1 MIRSFSATNQLDD
14 VYPPCMTTHE
24 FILRIAGKT
33 KATIECRTG
42 RDKRSTSVEEQ
53 KARAEELSLL
63 PEVEQ
68 LIGNGASEYRRR
80 RISIVD
86 MHREMIDRQ
95 SALFLT
101 QLRIEQMGCNS
112 DG

>member
-1 MIRSFSATNQLDD
+1 MIRSLSANAELEDI
-14 VYPPCMTTHE
+14 YPPYMTTQE

-33 KATIECRTG
+33 KASIECRTG
-42 RDKRSTSVEEQ
+42 RDSRSTSEGGRKVQSEVP
-53 KARAEELSLL
+53 LSSQE
-63 PEVEQ
+63 PQ
-68 LIGNGASEYRRR
+68 QIGGGGASEYRRR